1 MPVDKEILQR
11 RWRWLGHILRKPPS
25 NITWQALT
33 WNPPGKGKR
42 GRPCNSWRRNLEA
55 DVKST
60 GKNWIKQRR
69 TESYGD
75 NLLAAYAP
83 GGVKGLS
90 K

>member
-1 MPVDKEILQR
+1 MEIVGAYFKKTTEQHHMA
-11 RWRWLGHILRKPPS
+11 GPYMEPPRK
-25 NITWQALT
+25 
-33 WNPPGKGKR
+33 KKR

-60 GKNWIKQRR
+60 GKNSRKQRR

-83 GGVKGLS
+83 GG
-90 K
+90 